1 MPLLSNQDIKERE
14 IYTKVQIAVDNYDIL
29 HNPKVK
35 KKYPLL
41 YAAISEHDKH
51 YVSSWYAL
59 TWEEFQEFEAYRYDT
74 SIGYYG

>member
-1 MPLLSNQDIKERE
+1 MPLLSNSTNKKE
-14 IYTKVQIAVDNYDIL
+14 IYTEVQIAVDNYDIL
-29 HNPKVK
+29 HNPKVE

-41 YAAISEHDKH
+41 YAAVSEHDKH

>member
-1 MPLLSNQDIKERE
+1 MPLLSNNTNTKE
-14 IYTKVQIAVDNYDIL
+14 IYTEVQIAVDNYDIL
-29 HNPKVK
+29 HNPKVE

-41 YAAISEHDKH
+41 YAAVSEHDKH